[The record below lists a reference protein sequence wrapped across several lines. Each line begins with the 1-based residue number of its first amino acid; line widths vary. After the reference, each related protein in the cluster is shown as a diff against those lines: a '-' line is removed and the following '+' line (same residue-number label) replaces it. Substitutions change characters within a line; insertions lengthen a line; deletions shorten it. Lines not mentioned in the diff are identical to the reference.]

1 MTMTVAMV
9 RVAKLL
15 ECIIAEARRETK
27 GVRAS
32 PAIVGYRHPEVAL
45 IEIMIGR
52 LMWSR
57 QE

>member
-1 MTMTVAMV
+1 MTVAMV

-57 QE
+57 RE